1 MKSGNQTLYKPPTRE
16 ITVSNAGTYRIWVR
30 AMIHSS
36 VSSNKN
42 SWKFHVGIDD
52 TTLETVF
59 GGGGAESQTYI
70 WQDGGTISLS
80 AGTHNI
86 SIIDTYA
93 TYAKFNGVLITN
105 NTTLTPSDDLATFES
120 QLGIQIQDHSQ
131 SAPSTNATSYLM
143 LPSSFASLGNWTQ
156 VDDDIAIDGKSLI
169 GSKSGD
175 NTQKSNAEA
184 TLINVPAGTYRIW
197 VHARELPNTSSLNNA
212 WQFRVSV
219 NGIKLSNTFGG
230 GGKSIPETAYF
241 WRDGG
246 KINLREGVNIVALV
260 DEWCNYAKCDAI
272 YITSDRLSSPANA
285 TITDLK
291 NNSIIVS
298 AQDLSD
304 YMENFTITDQY
315 AGGNIT
321 VISRK
326 NNHIELDNKTDPN
339 PGSDPLFYWN
349 FQATSDTARTVTFE
363 FNEEKTHSSG
373 YLPDL
378 IGNEKVLYSTDGGV
392 TWNYTKA
399 ANKTSFSFAFEAGQ
413 TVRFCNVLPYVL
425 SNYERFV
432 EQYKNNANAEF
443 TTLREKAEE
452 LGIAGSFISEEG
464 RDMPLVVIGNP
475 NAKKCIVFTARN
487 HACETTG
494 SYTLEGILEYMINDA
509 PADFLNEYCIYA
521 VPMVD
526 IDGVENGEQGKGR
539 RGQSSTLD
547 HNRDYGIGYYPETV
561 AVTTFFTAIFENQ
574 ELAAFVDS
582 HSPGAIADANGNY
595 LSVPKTDGVNP
606 NGTAYLENMMAP
618 KADRYSDIL
627 NSLEDGDSAADKLT
641 YNPAYAWRAYGA
653 PGQARIWFAQFE
665 PQLSLTVETSFTA
678 TPSDHTPDNVGRWG
692 WTVGQA
698 VRLFLTVDE
707 EPAKNVV
714 ALIDK
719 IGKVSLES
727 ESVIADAR
735 KAYDELTEDQKLLVS
750 NYEALVEA
758 EKELERLL
766 NKNDDTKMDWMPIA
780 TSPPVFWR

>member
-1 MKSGNQTLYKPPTRE
+1 M
-16 ITVSNAGTYRIWVR
+16 
-30 AMIHSS
+30 
-36 VSSNKN
+36 
-42 SWKFHVGIDD
+42 
-52 TTLETVF
+52 
-59 GGGGAESQTYI
+59 
-70 WQDGGTISLS
+70 
-80 AGTHNI
+80 
-86 SIIDTYA
+86 
-93 TYAKFNGVLITN
+93 
-105 NTTLTPSDDLATFES
+105 
-120 QLGIQIQDHSQ
+120 
-131 SAPSTNATSYLM
+131 
-143 LPSSFASLGNWTQ
+143 
-156 VDDDIAIDGKSLI
+156 
-169 GSKSGD
+169 
-175 NTQKSNAEA
+175 
-184 TLINVPAGTYRIW
+184 
-197 VHARELPNTSSLNNA
+197 
-212 WQFRVSV
+212 
-219 NGIKLSNTFGG
+219 
-230 GGKSIPETAYF
+230 
-241 WRDGG
+241 
-246 KINLREGVNIVALV
+246 

-272 YITSDRLSSPANA
+272 FITSDLFASPANA
-285 TITDLK
+285 SIDELKSNSTIIKGQYVED
-291 NNSIIVS
+291 N
-298 AQDLSD
+298 
-304 YMENFTITDQY
+304 MEDFTITDDY
-315 AGGNIT
+315 AGGNIK
-321 VISRK
+321 VISKKDNR
-326 NNHIELDNKTDPN
+326 IALDNNVDPN
-339 PGSDPLFYWN
+339 PGSDPWFYWN

-363 FNEEKTHSSG
+363 FNEVKTHSTG
-373 YLPDL
+373 YVPDL
-378 IGNEKVLYSTDGGV
+378 IGNEKVLYSTDGGK

-399 ANKTSFSFAFEAGQ
+399 ASNKSFTFTFEAGQ
-413 TVRFCNVLPYVL
+413 TIRFSNVLPYVL
-425 SNYERFV
+425 SDYQDFV
-432 EQYKNNANAEF
+432 EQNRNNTNAEF

-464 RDMPLVVIGNP
+464 RDMPLVVIGNQ
-475 NAKKCIVFTARN
+475 NAQKCIVFTARK

-494 SYTLEGILEYMINDA
+494 SYTLEGILEYMMNDA

-606 NGTAYLENMMAP
+606 NGTAALETMMAP

-641 YNPAYAWRAYGA
+641 YNPAYAWSAYGA

-750 NYEALVEA
+750 NYDTLLSAEAALKKLQDKQDKQLQDKQDNTKVDWEIIVGIAAGVLVA
-758 EKELERLL
+758 GGASAMIMIKKRKET
-766 NKNDDTKMDWMPIA
+766 KNELDSDG
-780 TSPPVFWR
+780 SNGE